1 MCLLVLFGHIS
12 FARTKNVPFLR
23 SKIQNPKS
31 KIQMTESADLSGLIA
46 QTDVEMQRL
55 GWTPQQGKEFLIQT
69 YGKQAR
75 TLLTKEEL
83 LDFLRYLQYLPTPDT
98 KLDNPT
104 PINLNQ
110 PNKNYKTV
118 KTTIKTKRKKY
129 EPIDLSD
136 VIAQTDVEMER
147 LGWTPQQG
155 REYLIQTYG
164 KRGRTLLT
172 EEELLD
178 FLQHLESK
186 PTPPPEFLGIDP
198 LAGF

>member
-1 MCLLVLFGHIS
+1 
-12 FARTKNVPFLR
+12 
-23 SKIQNPKS
+23 
-31 KIQMTESADLSGLIA
+31 MTESADLSGLIA

-55 GWTPQQGKEFLIQT
+55 GWTPQQGKEFLLET
-69 YGKQAR
+69 YGKRER

-178 FLQHLESK
+178 FLQHLESI
-186 PTPPPEFLGIDP
+186 PTPGFSEVDP

>member
-1 MCLLVLFGHIS
+1 
-12 FARTKNVPFLR
+12 
-23 SKIQNPKS
+23 
-31 KIQMTESADLSGLIA
+31 MTESADLSGLIA

-98 KLDNPT
+98 KLDNPAWVKLNSPNTSSSHKTT

-110 PNKNYKTV
+110 PNKNTKTV
-118 KTTIKTKRKKY
+118 KTTIQRRKKSKNT

-136 VIAQTDVEMER
+136 VIAKTDLEMER

>member
-1 MCLLVLFGHIS
+1 
-12 FARTKNVPFLR
+12 
-23 SKIQNPKS
+23 
-31 KIQMTESADLSGLIA
+31 MTESADLSGLIA

-55 GWTPQQGKEFLIQT
+55 GWTPQQGKEFLLET
-69 YGKQAR
+69 YGKRER

-83 LDFLRYLQYLPTPDT
+83 LDFLRYLQYLPTPES
-98 KLDNPT
+98 KLENRT
-104 PINLNQ
+104 WVKLNS
-110 PNKNYKTV
+110 PNQNSPNQNKTV
-118 KTTIKTKRKKY
+118 RAATKRKKIT

-136 VIAQTDVEMER
+136 IIAKTDAEMER
-147 LGWTPQQG
+147 LGWTPHQG

-178 FLQHLESK
+178 FLQHLESI
-186 PTPPPEFLGIDP
+186 PTPGFSEVDP